1 AGQFGRGL
9 GVVAAD
15 FNGDGWVDIYVAN
28 DGQENQLW
36 MNQRNGT
43 FRNTALLSGS
53 ALSADGK
60 ATGSMGVDAGDFLGD
75 GHEDLLV
82 TTLLG
87 EGNTLMVN
95 NGSGFFEDR

>member
-36 MNQRNGT
+36 MNQKNGT
-43 FRNTALLSGS
+43 FKNTALLSGS
-53 ALSADGK
+53 ALTADGK
-60 ATGSMGVDAGDFLGD
+60 ATGGMGVDAGDFAGA
-75 GHEDLLV
+75 GHEDLFI
-82 TTLLG
+82 TTLVN
-87 EGNTLMVN
+87 EGNSLMVN
-95 NGSGFFEDR
+95 GGSGL